1 MPTLHFIAQNPLAS
15 RRTQTP
21 AQAAQNPNFNRP
33 PLFYISRGKFG
44 PKGSQAQTSS
54 VPLISSPRS
63 TVSRYGD
70 GIVENITI
78 NIDDQASI
86 ATVRFPCELHDAN
99 RGNIVGDEVKIRLA
113 KFEGFG
119 SQVIFRGII
128 ISPNLELGS
137 NADGIAYD
145 CIGYRFLLN
154 SDVVFGRQELQ
165 NDGNVKI
172 NDFAPTIFNQDGS
185 PNRSKDR
192 KSLGSGL
199 GSTFVFDQD
208 GEDARLWTV
217 GDVLQYIFVSE
228 AGRKIPDVVN
238 IPDVT
243 YTDPLNF
250 IPKHFELQNE
260 QIATAI
266 TRAVRQ
272 MGSAY
277 HWWLDDFFSSQGG
290 TQSNF
295 KWFVIGG
302 IDKTIPGARIED
314 ALATAIGTGGAISGS
329 RDTRRIFTIGKL
341 PDCVDDNPSFN
352 VAEMNISENGSDI
365 VNRLIVIGDF
375 IRVETVFKLTQDWTE
390 EEEADLLAL
399 LPDDYPAILSDTAS
413 AGDVIKFKTAQRNAT
428 LANVFRQYKLDEIE
442 AKLIFDEIEEKL
454 DELFGSPK
462 NLEGENI
469 KWFDRKNFPAF
480 DRELFTEQE
489 DINGKK
495 KKIRMQVYGY
505 TDFRK
510 KEKDQ
515 DADKETGSILIE
527 DGFVSWSLGTG
538 RSSYI
543 IDPTQPKITFRQILA
558 SKDFVKEGTVFV
570 TAVLKTNVRI
580 FHDTGFQGESRI
592 NVTRIIEDERYKR
605 VMRFKSL
612 VPEREVEDEKP
623 ESFKTPDKDDLPI
636 TIIDYFE
643 DRNTFDSVSET
654 EEIVNEEKETGYV
667 EKSETAEAVRDDL
680 VELKN
685 YASDTLDV
693 LQKVAVETNITLPF
707 PSGSYKPGELIK
719 RVINSGFKNFK
730 DSTIVQVSIDGVGY
744 RTTINTTNK
753 KD

>member
-1 MPTLHFIAQNPLAS
+1 MPSLCFIAQNPLAS
-15 RRTQTP
+15 REVQTP
-21 AQAAQNPNFNRP
+21 AQAAQNPSFNRP
-33 PLFYISRGKFG
+33 PLFYVSRGKFG

-63 TVSRYGD
+63 TVSRYGK

-78 NIDDQASI
+78 NIDDQASV
-86 ATVRFPCELHDAN
+86 ATVRFPCEVHDAN

-119 SQVIFRGII
+119 SQVIFRGLI

-145 CIGYRFLLN
+145 CVGFRFLLN

-165 NDGNVKI
+165 KNGSVKI
-172 NDFAPTIFNQDGS
+172 NDFAPTIFNQDGF

-192 KSLGSGL
+192 KNLGAGL

-208 GEDARLWTV
+208 GKDAKLWTV

-228 AGRKIPDVVN
+228 AGRKVPDAVN
-238 IPDVT
+238 IPDLN
-243 YTDPLNF
+243 YTAPLTF
-250 IPKHFELQNE
+250 VPKHLELQNE

-266 TRAVRQ
+266 TRTVRQ

-277 HWWLDDFFSSQGG
+277 HWWLDDFFSAQGG
-290 TQSNF
+290 AQSSF

-302 IDKTIPGARIED
+302 IDKTVPGTRIED

-329 RDTRRIFTIGKL
+329 RDTKRVFTIGKL
-341 PDCVDDNPSFN
+341 PEKVDDNPNFN

-375 IRVETVFKLTQDWTE
+375 IRVESVFKLTQDWTDAE
-390 EEEADLLAL
+390 ETDLKLL
-399 LPDDYPAILSDTAS
+399 LPDDYPGI
-413 AGDVIKFKTAQRNAT
+413 AGDSAPADDAIKFKSAERDAT
-428 LANVFRQYKLDEIE
+428 LANVFRQYKLDETE
-442 AKLIFDEIEEKL
+442 FKEVLDEIEDKL
-454 DELFGSPK
+454 DDVFGAPK
-462 NLEGENI
+462 NLSGETI
-469 KWFDRKNFPAF
+469 KWFDRKNLPPF
-480 DRELFTEQE
+480 DRELFTNQE
-489 DINGKK
+489 DINEKK

-510 KEKDQ
+510 RLKDQ
-515 DADKETGSILIE
+515 DEGKETSSILIE
-527 DGFVSWSLGTG
+527 DGFLSWSLGRG
-538 RSSYI
+538 GSAYI
-543 IDPTQPKITFRQILA
+543 IDPTQPKITFRKIIA
-558 SKDFVKEGTVFV
+558 SKDFIKEGIIFV

-580 FHDTGFQGESRI
+580 FHDTGFVGESRI

-612 VPEREVEDEKP
+612 VPEREVESQKP
-623 ESFKTPDKDDLPI
+623 TSFKVPDKDDAPI
-636 TIIDYFE
+636 NIIDYFE
-643 DRNTFDSVSET
+643 DRATIVGSSQT
-654 EEIVNEEKETGYV
+654 TVNEKKETGYI
-667 EKSETAEAVRDDL
+667 EKSATAESVRDDL
-680 VELKN
+680 VELRD
-685 YASDTLDV
+685 YANDTLDV
-693 LQKVAVETNITLPF
+693 LQKIAVETNITLPF

-719 RVINSGFKNFK
+719 RVVNSGFKNFK
-730 DSTIVQVSIDGVGY
+730 DSTIVQISIDGVGY